1 MITSYVTENNTA
13 VAKPFPGM
21 SLAEACVQLT
31 YETSQIMNDLN
42 MSILLKEHAYLY
54 ENGVEIQYVDE
65 AGKDNANGV
74 GLREKAK
81 AALITIGN
89 KIQELFDKLLDFIY
103 ERKNAIVDY
112 FNKIGVNKKD
122 FDKYRDSF
130 LATSAANGGRT
141 MKFAQYVNFD
151 KFTKSAPNERYK
163 AIFDDY
169 GMDGTASNTIFD
181 DYVEK
186 DKTITLDTNTIDDA
200 MDFVYYGTSVIN
212 DVRKEKKAA
221 NDAIKK
227 LMNTINKASLQGD
240 EFISNMNKTIKVNNA
255 VARDVVKIYHMHMK
269 NCADIVRTVIRDKAA
284 RNDANAKAKE
294 AKKNDKDSKNKKD
307 TPVKESAK
315 FFRV

>member
-65 AGKDNANGV
+65 AGKDNANGANI
-74 GLREKAK
+74 REKIK
-81 AALITIGN
+81 AALITVGN
-89 KIQELFDKLLDFIY
+89 KMQELFDKLLEFIN

-112 FNKIGVNKKD
+112 FNKIGVSKKE

-130 LATSAANGGRT
+130 LVASAGNGYNT
-141 MKFAQYVNFD
+141 LKFAQYVNFD
-151 KFTKSAPNERYK
+151 KFIKDNPSGRY
-163 AIFDDY
+163 ADLFDREGVSEPENDI
-169 GMDGTASNTIFD
+169 MEK
-181 DYVEK
+181 YVEK
-186 DKTITLDTNTIDDA
+186 DKTITLDARTIDDA
-200 MDFVYYGTSVIN
+200 MDFVYYGKSVVN

-221 NDAIKK
+221 NDAIKS
-227 LMNTINKASLQGD
+227 LMRNVEKSSIMADDLMA
-240 EFISNMNKTIKVNNA
+240 NMNKAIKVNNA
-255 VARDVVKIYHMHMK
+255 IARDVVKIYHLHMK
-269 NCADIVRTVIRDKAA
+269 NCADIVRAVIHNKAA
-284 RNDANAKAKE
+284 RADVKE
-294 AKKNDKDSKNKKD
+294 KVSAAKKNTKNSKKD

-315 FFRV
+315 FFKV